1 MNCCSFLLRRLTSYA
16 SWELRMGRPDGR
28 KSTVYARDV
37 MQGDDCRSDITRRKM
52 NGTINELGGRLMG
65 LGRTKNLLEKMKR

>member
-1 MNCCSFLLRRLTSYA
+1 MRAGNGEWAFPTG
-16 SWELRMGRPDGR
+16 E
-28 KSTVYARDV
+28 KVYSRDV
-37 MQGDDCRSDITRRKM
+37 MQGGDCRSDITKRKM